1 MSRTFL
7 KVRIKELA
15 GEAKIIRREE
25 SIATDWKAST
35 KHKQG
40 LEDSYNYASWKL
52 LELRNHRKTVVRN
65 ASRATQIA
73 YAFLRGKR
81 FDSVEHG
88 SLSTTEIARL
98 WTQVG
103 RMIYQYGKTE
113 RYPMPVI
120 LTNTQE
126 YTPNPYKKVTMFS
139 YEKFV
144 DWVNGEHINKI
155 NKP

>member
-15 GEAKIIRREE
+15 NEARVIRTEE
-25 SIATDWKAST
+25 SRAGSQKSYL

-40 LEDSYNYASWKL
+40 MEADYEYSIWLFN
-52 LELRNHRKTVVRN
+52 ELKHHRKTVVRN
-65 ASRATQIA
+65 AARETQIA

-81 FDSVEHG
+81 FASIEQAPPSSH
-88 SLSTTEIARL
+88 EIARL

-113 RYPMPVI
+113 RYPLPVI
-120 LTNTQE
+120 LENTQE
-126 YTPNPYKKVTMFS
+126 YKANAYKTITMFS

-144 DWVNGEHINKI
+144 DWVNGENINTI
-155 NKP
+155 NRG

>member
-25 SIATDWKAST
+25 SIATDRKIET

-40 LEDSYNYASWKL
+40 LEGAYDYASWKL
-52 LELRNHRKTVVRN
+52 IELRNHRKTIVRN
-65 ASRATQIA
+65 AARETQIA

-88 SLSTTEIARL
+88 KLSPTEVARL

-113 RYPMPVI
+113 RYPLPVI
-120 LTNTQE
+120 LENTQE
-126 YTPNPYKKVTMFS
+126 YKPNAYRTVIMFS
-139 YEKFV
+139 YEKFTE
-144 DWVNGEHINKI
+144 WVNGEHINSI
-155 NKP
+155 NRG

>member
-25 SIATDWKAST
+25 SIASDWKAST
-35 KHKQG
+35 KDRQG

-52 LELRNHRKTVVRN
+52 LELRNHRKTIVRT
-65 ASRATQIA
+65 AARQTQIA

-81 FDSVEHG
+81 FDQVEHG
-88 SLSTTEIARL
+88 KPTATEIAKL

-113 RYPMPVI
+113 RYPLPVI
-120 LTNTQE
+120 LQNTQE
-126 YTPNPYKKVTMFS
+126 YTPNPNKKITMFS

-155 NKP
+155 NTP